1 MNPKTFMLIAGEAS
15 GDLLAAEL
23 VSALLAASKRSEDGR
38 VPQFFGAGGARMAS
52 AGVELAFDMT
62 QHSVIGISDV
72 LKNYFKFRRLF
83 NQLLALAIERKP
95 DVVIG
100 VDYGGFNLRF
110 GHAIKQQVRKQ
121 FGHGGSHPQNPWLPK
136 IIQFVSPQVWAS
148 RPGRAKLLAAD
159 YDLLLSIFPFEKDW
173 YARRVPKLRVEFV
186 GHPMMG
192 RFTIDDL
199 RLTSLE
205 PAAGRSRGD
214 EVQIKE
220 KLETPHVVSYKSEIL
235 LLPGSRADELRRHLP
250 VMLGSLK
257 LIREKLPSAKAK
269 MVLPDEA
276 LKQLAAKLSALPSDM
291 EIQTGNLPQA
301 LAQADVA
308 IASTGTVTMECAFF
322 GVPTVTLYK
331 TSWSTYQIA
340 KRIVKVK
347 WLTMPN
353 ILADEEIFPE
363 FVQNAATPENIAPAA
378 LELLQNEPRRI
389 QIKKRLAEVVS
400 YLGGPGATAR
410 AATAILRLFST
421 TN

>member
-1 MNPKTFMLIAGEAS
+1 MNPKQFMLIAGEAS

-23 VSALLAASKRSEDGR
+23 VFALREKIPSSTFNPPSPP
-38 VPQFFGAGGARMAS
+38 VFFGAGGPRMAA

-83 NQLLALAIERKP
+83 NQLLKLAIERKP
-95 DVVIG
+95 DIVIG

-110 GHAIKQQVRKQ
+110 GHAIKEYVRN
-121 FGHGGSHPQNPWLPK
+121 NPFLKWNPK
-136 IIQFVSPQVWAS
+136 IVQFVSPQVWAS
-148 RPGRAKLLAAD
+148 RPGRANLLAAD

-173 YARRVPKLRVEFV
+173 YAQRVPKLRVEFV
-186 GHPMMG
+186 GHPMVG
-192 RFTIDDL
+192 RFTNDDL
-199 RLTSLE
+199 RFTRRESE
-205 PAAGRSRGD
+205 ASRSRGD
-214 EVQIKE
+214 EAQTKE
-220 KLETPHVVSYKSEIL
+220 KLEAPHVVSCKSRIL

-250 VMLGSLK
+250 PMLGALK
-257 LIREKLPSAKAK
+257 LIREKLPSAKVK

-276 LKQLAAKLSALPSDM
+276 LKQLADKLSALPSDT
-291 EIQTGNLPQA
+291 EIQIGNLPQA
-301 LAQADVA
+301 LAPADVV

-331 TSWSTYQIA
+331 TSWSTYQIGR
-340 KRIVKVK
+340 RIVKVK

-353 ILADEEIFPE
+353 ILADEEVFPE
-363 FVQNAATPENIAPAA
+363 FVQGAATPDHIAGAA

-400 YLGGPGATAR
+400 SLGGPGANTR
-410 AATAILRLFST
+410 AATAILSLF
-421 TN
+421 N